1 MGFVGWRLTRPATAE
16 ALYGAI
22 AESVEE
28 NGKDGL
34 RDLAD
39 EIEEFLDRFPE
50 HERAADVRA
59 FADELELQRLER
71 QLRVRA
77 RIDQNKPEHP
87 AASIYAEAIA
97 VAEANPVRA
106 IELLNNL
113 LALYKVGNSTDE
125 IPEAD
130 RAYVILATRQL
141 AILERQREKHAA
153 ELLPA
158 LQERLSMAQ
167 SIEDAAPTRAAKM
180 YHALIDIY
188 KNQPWAA
195 AVVEQARARLKALG
209 GE

>member
-1 MGFVGWRLTRPATAE
+1 
-16 ALYGAI
+16 
-22 AESVEE
+22 
-28 NGKDGL
+28 
-34 RDLAD
+34 
-39 EIEEFLDRFPE
+39 
-50 HERAADVRA
+50 
-59 FADELELQRLER
+59 
-71 QLRVRA
+71 
-77 RIDQNKPEHP
+77 
-87 AASIYAEAIA
+87 
-97 VAEANPVRA
+97 
-106 IELLNNL
+106 
-113 LALYKVGNSTDE
+113 
-125 IPEAD
+125 
-130 RAYVILATRQL
+130 L